1 MTQNEWDAMTPAQRD
16 AARDLSDL
24 SAQLV
29 PWKGWRVEVVTT
41 YGEKRRFI
49 VGQSTGWRPCSLEI
63 SRRTSLGGFRADS
76 QYKSVRPLYRV
87 R

>member
-1 MTQNEWDAMTPAQRD
+1 MTQNEWDAMTETQRNE
-16 AARDLSDL
+16 ARDISGL

-49 VGQSTGWRPCSLEI
+49 VGQSTGWKPCSLEI
-63 SRRTSLGGFRADS
+63 ARRTSSGGVGAERTYA
-76 QYKSVRPLYRV
+76 SVKPLYRA